1 MIYYTCLLYYNSY
14 GQLTQLHPEVDEYKM
29 YYAQVRSDD
38 HDYNN
43 DIKGSFS
50 RRFFF
55 EFMI

>member
-1 MIYYTCLLYYNSY
+1 MYYNSY

-43 DIKGSFS
+43 DIKGPFS

>member
-1 MIYYTCLLYYNSY
+1 MYYNSY

-29 YYAQVRSDD
+29 YYAQVRRDD

-43 DIKGSFS
+43 DIKGPFS